1 VNLVLSTRE
10 GAMSTLD
17 FKIVGIFRSLSKEY
31 DARAVR
37 IPLPAAQELTAT
49 SGVNAV
55 VVLLADTDST
65 ARARGDL
72 EARLPPGYEIKT
84 WQELADFYNS
94 TAALYERQFGVLQGI
109 ILVMVLLSVANNVN
123 MTLHERTPEFGIMRA
138 LGRTGG
144 DVFRLAVL
152 ETALLGAIGA
162 ALGIGVGAAL
172 AALISMIG
180 IPMPPP
186 PNSESGFTAAIQI
199 VPMIL
204 AAAFSLSIL
213 ASIAAALL
221 PARHLA
227 RIAVVEALRRGV

>member
-1 VNLVLSTRE
+1 MNLVLSTRE

-84 WQELADFYNS
+84 WQELADFYSS

-123 MTLHERTPEFGIMRA
+123 MTLHERTPEFRIMRA

-144 DVFRLAVL
+144 DVFRLAVF

-162 ALGIGVGAAL
+162 APGIGVGAAL
-172 AALISMIG
+172 AALISNDRDSDATATQLRERLHCCD
-180 IPMPPP
+180 PDRAHDPRRCLR
-186 PNSESGFTAAIQI
+186 SGHSRFYRCRAIASAASR
-199 VPMIL
+199 
-204 AAAFSLSIL
+204 AN
-213 ASIAAALL
+213 
-221 PARHLA
+221 RC
-227 RIAVVEALRRGV
+227 R

>member
-1 VNLVLSTRE
+1 MGDSVNLVLSTRE

-17 FKIVGIFRSLSKEY
+17 FKIVGIFRSLPKEY

-109 ILVMVLLSVANNVN
+109 ILVMVLISVVNNVN
-123 MTLHERTPEFGIMRA
+123 MTLHERPRVRHHARAWAKRRRRLPPSCLRSKLRCWVPSMR
-138 LGRTGG
+138 RW
-144 DVFRLAVL
+144 VL
-152 ETALLGAIGA
+152 E
-162 ALGIGVGAAL
+162 
-172 AALISMIG
+172 S
-180 IPMPPP
+180 
-186 PNSESGFTAAIQI
+186 
-199 VPMIL
+199 VPHWQ
-204 AAAFSLSIL
+204 
-213 ASIAAALL
+213 
-221 PARHLA
+221 R
-227 RIAVVEALRRGV
+227 